1 MEMTKKVLTT
11 AFNTL
16 NILNVFNIYYNS
28 GTKTITTGPGG
39 DCVEHKYGYKVISI
53 EGEPYDI
60 GFSYING
67 FRMAEKY
74 IDGFQVE
81 PKRIRRQVFD
91 NYGVVQFRYWG
102 FYVPYIDKTYRQIY
116 YINVLTD

>member
-1 MEMTKKVLTT
+1 MTKKLLMT

-28 GTKTITTGPGG
+28 GTKTITTGPKGNCNG
-39 DCVEHKYGYKVISI
+39 YRYGNKVVII
-53 EGEPYDI
+53 DGELYDI

-67 FRMAEKY
+67 FKLAEKY

-102 FYVPYIDKTYRQIY
+102 FYVPYIDKTYKQIY